1 MIVEISPKASDE
13 DIKYCVYCCIVLF
26 IVALIGWGIYGLV
39 QISIVSYGLIWIPV
53 IVILMLYLTFKFD
66 DFEKH
71 LVLILYGLLLMI
83 VAWFYGAINI
93 YEGTTGS
100 QSNFASIWLNL
111 TVILGLNFLNF
122 LFLDYY
128 LYLKKSHSTHRINN
142 ILQKHFIVII
152 YYEIFFTYLNVDF
165 IFIITLNKPI
175 NLYFYVILGICFL
188 PIVITDLFLYKYNK
202 YIKTVIIKPTER
214 ERIKEILGQKEVK
227 KRNGKNKEEIV
238 TSLLQKIST
247 DYLLK
252 DGTPA
257 IVKGGQVMTR
267 PVYGLKIFLK
277 SWLSE
282 RKDLISPLEDIS
294 DFIKNFDSFIDYSNR
309 ILNFMHKKGRIPKKD
324 EVWELDIP
332 IDEMDLIMGLLSI
345 DIKGEVL
352 NNLSLAEKKYYD
364 SLSKDLIISKDPL
377 EEFILEDLTA
387 KFGLNFLDAKIIPKF
402 LNEMLALENLD
413 EEISH
418 NLNLS
423 ELSDIELD
431 SLNRLATKIV
441 KTRFLD
447 EKDLNLLD
455 LARFL
460 GVSLL
465 KAGEAVY
472 FLNNISNVIK
482 KEFSNK
488 EINCLSKELTKALKY
503 CHSQEKE
510 LDVNLLLFQFD
521 LDLKTA
527 NEIIAIYSKEFKY
540 EKDLTKR
547 EIKHLDQISNSFIK
561 YIKEVKEKPTID
573 DLMID
578 LDFTIRDASN
588 IFSFVNHISSET
600 LKENFNKYSEKEL
613 MKIDNLSY
621 EILRFEKIKQSD
633 LNLIDFAYQFNSG
646 IYLIKQALLY
656 ISWIENI
663 ISDTYIANLSSVE
676 KGIIED
682 KIKSALRYIKEH
694 NLNLEFYTLIREIG
708 FNLKDTHLIIALYN
722 HILSKDIDLGSFSAN
737 KKQKIETFARK
748 IYKLKKNKKILN
760 YDPEEIFTLD
770 IDGATLDDLWEAIAF
785 LKINVLNVLMDKS
798 RIVKSNLGKITT
810 KGDITLKRRHGIKVG
825 KKEEIKLS
833 KKEIKIYDTQVKF
846 KTTAE
851 RVELKRG
858 IDFVGG
864 LIRYKVA
871 IKNNTE
877 MLINNLE
884 ISLQMTAEH
893 IRTIDIKP
901 RVYKKGDRAKIP
913 NMSPGQSESI
923 DFYLEPM
930 ICGNV
935 PVSPVVTYLDA
946 FGKLHMAT
954 REHLLVASKCPPIIN
969 PGEENV
975 AKVRNIFE
983 SNDTIRAF
991 RTFELEHDPIKTF
1004 NLLREAISAWAGK
1017 PVSRPIYENQEPFI
1031 AEIYYYVLNQNV
1043 DSDLG
1048 HREQIIIKIRV
1059 DEEKNIVMLN
1069 IGAEKNPTVN
1079 GVLTHIWQLANA
1091 RFGQTFGY
1099 EFKSLHCPECGGSLD
1114 NMDKNIDLVK
1124 CKYCGELFEKK
1135 ALKS

>member
-1 MIVEISPKASDE
+1 MIIEISPKKSDE
-13 DIKYCVYCCIVLF
+13 DCCYCLIILIIIGLIVSG
-26 IVALIGWGIYGLV
+26 IYWGIYWLV
-39 QISIVSYGLIWIPV
+39 QISIVTYGLIWIPG
-53 IVILMLYLTFKFD
+53 IVILILVLASAFGILKN
-66 DFEKH
+66 H

-83 VAWFYGAINI
+83 VAWFFGATNI
-93 YEGTTGS
+93 SEGTTGS
-100 QSNFASIWLNL
+100 QSIFASIWLNL
-111 TVILGLNFLNF
+111 TVILGLNFTNF

-128 LYLKKSHSTHRINN
+128 LYLKKSHSTNRINN
-142 ILQKHFIVII
+142 ILQKHFIVVI
-152 YYEIFFTYLNVDF
+152 YYEIFFTYLNVEL
-165 IFIITLNKPI
+165 TLSKSI

-188 PIVITDLFLYKYNK
+188 PIVIIDLFLYKYKK
-202 YIKTVIIKPTER
+202 YIKIILIKPTER
-214 ERIKEILGQKEVK
+214 ERIKEILGQKKVK
-227 KRNGKNKEEIV
+227 KRNGKNKIEIV
-238 TSLLQKIST
+238 TSLLQTISM

-257 IVKGGQVMTR
+257 IVKGGQVITR

-282 RKDLISPLEDIS
+282 RKDIVSPLEDIS
-294 DFIKNFDSFIDYSNR
+294 DFIKDFDDYIDYSNR
-309 ILNFMHKKGRIPKKD
+309 ILNFMHAKGRTPKKD
-324 EVWELDIP
+324 ETWELDIP

-345 DIKGEVL
+345 EIKGEVL
-352 NNLSLAEKKYYD
+352 NSLSLAEKKYYD
-364 SLSKDLIISKDPL
+364 SLSKDLIISKEPP

-413 EEISH
+413 EEISRY
-418 NLNLS
+418 LNLS

-441 KTRFLD
+441 KARFLD

-472 FLNNISNVIK
+472 FLNNISNVLK

-488 EINCLSKELTKALKY
+488 EINSLSKELTKALKY
-503 CHSQEKE
+503 CHTKEKE
-510 LDVNLLLFQFD
+510 LDVNMLLFQFD
-521 LDLKTA
+521 SDLKTA

-540 EKDLTKR
+540 KKDLTKR

-561 YIKEVKEKPTID
+561 YIKEVKENPTID

-578 LDFTIRDASN
+578 LDFTIRDAN
-588 IFSFVNHISSET
+588 IIFSFVNNISSEP
-600 LKENFNKYSEKEL
+600 LKENFQGYSEKEL
-613 MKIDNLSY
+613 LKIDDLSY
-621 EILRFEKIKQSD
+621 EILRFEKIKQSE

-646 IYLIKQALLY
+646 IYSIKRALLY
-656 ISWIENI
+656 ISWIENE

-708 FNLKDTHLIIALYN
+708 FNLIDTHLIIALYN
-722 HILSKDIDLGSFSAN
+722 HILSKDVDLGSFSAN
-737 KKQKIETFARK
+737 KKQKIEIFAREM
-748 IYKLKKNKKILN
+748 YKLKKNKKILN

-770 IDGATLDDLWEAIAF
+770 IAGASLDDLWEAVAF

-810 KGDITLKRRHGIKVG
+810 KGDITLKGRHGIKVG

-833 KKEIKIYDTQVKF
+833 KKKIKIYDTQVKF

-851 RVELKRG
+851 KVELKRG

-930 ICGNV
+930 ICGNI

-954 REHLLVASKCPPIIN
+954 REHLMVVSKCPPIIN
-969 PGEENV
+969 PGEENI
-975 AKVRNIFE
+975 AKVKNIYE
-983 SNDTIRAF
+983 SNDIIRSF

-1004 NLLREAISAWAGK
+1004 NLLREAIGAWAGK
-1017 PVSRPIYENQEPFI
+1017 SVSRPIYENQEPFI

-1043 DSDLG
+1043 DPNLG
-1048 HREQIIIKIRV
+1048 HKEQIIIKIRV

-1091 RFGQTFGY
+1091 RFGETFGY
-1099 EFKSLHCPECGGSLD
+1099 EFESLHCPECGGSLD
-1114 NMDKNIDLVK
+1114 NMDKNIELVK
-1124 CKYCGELFEKK
+1124 CRYCGELFEKK
-1135 ALKS
+1135 ALK